1 MSVQVS
7 TPLIDVAGK
16 LYIWSTIGHRQQA
29 RPVVL
34 QCEVLICELF
44 SSVDSPRAGAV
55 AIDEITALDHEVFDL
70 NDG

>member
-1 MSVQVS
+1 M
-7 TPLIDVAGK
+7 
-16 LYIWSTIGHRQQA
+16 
-29 RPVVL
+29 L

-44 SSVDSPRAGAV
+44 SSVDRPGAGAV